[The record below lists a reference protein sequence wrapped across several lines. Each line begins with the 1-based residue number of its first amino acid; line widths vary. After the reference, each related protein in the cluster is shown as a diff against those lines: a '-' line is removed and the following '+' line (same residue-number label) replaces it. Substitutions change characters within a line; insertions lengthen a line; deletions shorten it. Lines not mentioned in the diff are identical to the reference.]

1 MYTGGVIIGGPYW
14 IGVILQSFLL
24 DDNSDIGC
32 EEFYTVGNVILL
44 DLGVKGVAL
53 FDIGV

>member
-32 EEFYTVGNVILL
+32 EEFYAVGNVILL